1 MKLNKKKIVIVI
13 SLAIV
18 FALVNN
24 CFNYLSSN
32 LLTKEKH
39 LEIRDETTFKTS
51 GYWVIDP
58 ISIDGS
64 AVGMGGHDWTWV
76 EFQSWFGGGNG
87 SWSNPYIFENI
98 TINGQNSTNCIVIL
112 HSNVFFIIRNCT
124 LFNSPYNNGNG
135 AGISLYDVNNSQ
147 IINNNCSFNNGNG
160 IRLSYG
166 NNNNFTGNIVSSNSV
181 DGIYIEAAQNN
192 TISENTIN
200 GNTYAIQSSGDSN
213 SFIGNTVN
221 FNDVGIDIESSNYNV
236 ISGNNINN
244 NSFDGLSLNDCN
256 STIFSG
262 NSIYNSQDGL
272 ILIGSNNNT
281 FSNNKIYGITEIGVT
296 LLANTGKCANNLFYN
311 NNFTNLSGINAIDN
325 GTNNQWDNGVIG
337 NYWHDYTGS
346 DKNDD
351 GIGDTPYQI
360 TGSAGSQD
368 NYPIW
373 DDGPEQPK
381 SDITIIIVIIIA
393 SVVGAVGV
401 AVAIAIILR
410 RRMRGEGVISKEAVE
425 PQKPPEKPEE
435 NE

>member
-1 MKLNKKKIVIVI
+1 MKLNKKKIVILI

-39 LEIRDETTFKTS
+39 LETRDETTFKTS

-58 ISIDGS
+58 ILIDGS

-76 EFQSWFGGGNG
+76 ESQSWFGGGNG
-87 SWSNPYIFENI
+87 SWNNPYIIENI
-98 TINGQNSTNCIVIL
+98 TINSQNSTNGITIV
-112 HSNVFFIIRNCT
+112 HSNVFFIIKNCT
-124 LFNSPYNNGNG
+124 LYNSTYNNRNG
-135 AGISLYDVNNSQ
+135 AGIILYDVNNSQ

-160 IRLSYG
+160 IRLHYG
-166 NNNNFTGNIVSSNSV
+166 NNNTFTGNIVSNNSA
-181 DGIYIEAAQNN
+181 DGISIETTQKN
-192 TISENTIN
+192 TIS
-200 GNTYAIQSSGDSN
+200 
-213 SFIGNTVN
+213 GNTVN
-221 FNDVGIDIESSNYNV
+221 FNDVGIVIDNSNYNI

-262 NSIYNSQDGL
+262 NSIYNSHDGL
-272 ILIGSNNNT
+272 MLIGSNNNT
-281 FSNNKIYGITEIGVT
+281 FSNNIIYGITGIGVT

-311 NNFTNLSGINAIDN
+311 NNFTNLGGINAIDN

-381 SDITIIIVIIIA
+381 GDITIIIVIIIA

-401 AVAIAIILR
+401 AGAIAIILR
-410 RRMRGEGVISKEAVE
+410 RRMRGERAISKEAVE
-425 PQKPPEKPEE
+425 PEKPPEKPEE